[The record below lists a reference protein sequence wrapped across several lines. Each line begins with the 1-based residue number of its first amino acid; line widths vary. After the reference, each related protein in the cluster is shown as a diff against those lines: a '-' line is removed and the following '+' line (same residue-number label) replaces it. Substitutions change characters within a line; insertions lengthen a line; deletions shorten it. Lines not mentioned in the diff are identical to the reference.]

1 MKRSL
6 ALLVA
11 MAWTSQAAASTS
23 FPQQVDDHLK
33 LTGAATIERAVA
45 PPDGCLLC
53 HQTELGGFGTNNAFG
68 TKLRQN
74 GAVGAEPG
82 TVGPALDAVEK
93 IDPRAIDDI
102 VMGINPNDDPDDDV
116 PPLPQPSYGCAMNGG
131 AAAGDEAWAASLLA
145 IAALATSRR
154 RRRSPSAAL

>member
-1 MKRSL
+1 VKRSL

-68 TKLRQN
+68 ARLRQN
-74 GAVGAEPG
+74 GAVGAEPS
-82 TVGPALDAVEK
+82 TVGAALDALDRM
-93 IDPRAIDDI
+93 DPRAIDDI
-102 VMGINPNDDPDDDV
+102 MTGINPNDDPEDDV
-116 PPLPQPSYGCAMNGG
+116 PPLPQPSYGCTMSGG
-131 AAAGDEAWAASLLA
+131 AAAGDEAWAAALLA
-145 IAALATSRR
+145 IAVLATSRR
-154 RRRSPSAAL
+154 RPHRSA